1 MLSKLKQIIH
11 QIQQAS
17 GIEIIL
23 LANEDIIINAVQLK
37 LENNKIIKEQEVHA
51 LSSYHA
57 LAQKIPVNIPAAL
70 TVTGKGVLHKK
81 IPLEELSANPFEN
94 ILPNANHNEFYMEL
108 IKFEKFASIYI
119 IRKELL
125 DKIIFDLNKLKYKI
139 LSVSLG
145 AADINYLIPFIS
157 FEEHAVIKSDTY
169 EVSFNNKNQVI
180 DIGILPVIKEDNYSK
195 KIEYRIADQY
205 VFSPAVISFGAA
217 MGLLAN
223 GTDIHSNIENSAIKK
238 EREDYTYYKYYKAA
252 LWGALTGI
260 FVVLL
265 INFFIYTYYFNK
277 NQEETISQ
285 VLTNEQKKNTEHLQ
299 EEIDRKDKFLQQY
312 GWTGSSKLS
321 FYADRIAGLVPESVV
336 LTDLSIYPLHTN
348 FLSENSLITFAKDT
362 IDITGT
368 CSDPT
373 ELNKFEN
380 NLKNIDDFKNV
391 KINNYVFKKET
402 QQGIFLMEISNQ

>member
-1 MLSKLKQIIH
+1 MSKLKQIIF
-11 QIQQAS
+11 QIQRVN
-17 GIEIIL
+17 GVEIIL
-23 LANEDIIINAVQLK
+23 LPNEDIIINAVTLK
-37 LENNKIIKEQEVHA
+37 LENNKINKEQEVHA

-57 LAQKIPVNIPAAL
+57 LSQKLPVELPVAL
-70 TVTGKGVLHKK
+70 TIGGKGVLHKK

-125 DKIIFDLNKLKYKI
+125 DKIIFDLNKVKFKI

-145 AADINYLIPFIS
+145 AADINYLVPFLS
-157 FEEHAVIKSDTY
+157 FEEHSVIKSDAY
-169 EVSFNNKNQVI
+169 SVSFNDKNQVI
-180 DIGILPVIKEDNYSK
+180 DVVVLPFNKEENYSK

-205 VFSPAVISFGAA
+205 VYSSAVISFGAA
-217 MGLLAN
+217 MGLLVN
-223 GTDIHSNIENSAIKK
+223 GLDIHSNIENDNIKK
-238 EREDYTYYKYYKAA
+238 ERENYTYYKYYKAA
-252 LWGALTGI
+252 LWGMLSSI

-265 INFFIYTYYFNK
+265 INFFVYNYYFSK

-285 VLTNEQKKNTEHLQ
+285 GLTNEQTKNSERLQ
-299 EEIDRKDKFLQQY
+299 KEIDMKDEFLQQY

-336 LTDLSIYPLHTN
+336 LTDLSVYPVRTD
-348 FLSENSLITFAKDT
+348 FFSENNLITFAKDT
-362 IDITGT
+362 IKITGT
-368 CSDPT
+368 CDDPT

-380 NLKNIDDFKNV
+380 NLKNIEDFKNI
-391 KINNYVFKKET
+391 KINNYFFKKET
-402 QQGIFLMEISNQ
+402 HHGIFLMEISNK